1 MNHNKEVRINNAS
14 NTTKGEYDALLVQE
28 KVHKSIKLWM
38 FYCDLEESISPE
50 NARIVYER
58 ILDLRIATPQI
69 ILNYAAMLQES
80 KFFEDSFHV
89 YERGV
94 NLFKF
99 PHSIDIWRAYL
110 TQFVDRFQ
118 DKKVERARDLF
129 EQCCEQAPP
138 KDCKE
143 FFLEYAKLEEQFG
156 LSKRAMDIYDQ
167 ALTKMKSASDKIEVL
182 DIYVKRAMDFF
193 GVGKVRSI
201 YEKIIDD
208 DDDDDDTTM
217 MTVRQRKRRRRIVWM
232 ITRPKS
238 SALST
243 LNWRFLSVK
252 STERELYTLT
262 RVSSQ
267 ILRKMVPFGVNG
279 TTSKSR
285 MATKIRFAICC
296 V

>member
-1 MNHNKEVRINNAS
+1 M
-14 NTTKGEYDALLVQE
+14 QE

-143 FFLEYAKLEEQFG
+143 FFLGIRKVGGAVWSLQTRDGHLRPSFDKDEI
-156 LSKRAMDIYDQ
+156 S
-167 ALTKMKSASDKIEVL
+167 SDKIEVL

-208 DDDDDDTTM
+208 DDDDDDDNNDDET
-217 MTVRQRKRRRRIVWM
+217 QRKRRRRIVWM

-279 TTSKSR
+279 TTLKSR